1 MVERESMTLAE
12 KLHAIQKLARKVP
25 KRGHHERGWSYV
37 RIEDVV
43 DVAKRFMAEYRI
55 SMIPTV
61 KSLTRTERGGGSV
74 VDLMVEWTVASFE
87 PDNYNPT
94 PEQFIFDIPGSG
106 FDYDSKGT
114 AKALTDSRKN
124 AMILL
129 FNLKGG
135 DDPERAP
142 MTRTEAKNKQEEVVE
157 TKLTDA
163 KEGRGLN
170 ASVPQIF
177 YERHEQSGNV
187 GLTGDKEL
195 LKHAAIKRFKVG
207 REFAVPFDKWELLKE
222 KLESEGITVSKL
234 RA

>member
-1 MVERESMTLAE
+1 MTLAE
-12 KLHAIQKLARKVP
+12 KLHAIQKLAKKVP
-25 KRGHHERGWSYV
+25 KLGKHDRGWRYV

-43 DVAKRFMAEYRI
+43 TVATKLMSQHGILLKPE
-55 SMIPTV
+55 V

-74 VDLMVEWTVASFE
+74 VDLMVEWAIGSLEENMPVEHIYMTV
-87 PDNYNPT
+87 
-94 PEQFIFDIPGSG
+94 PGSG

-142 MTRTEAKNKQEEVVE
+142 ATRAEAKSAKEEIVD

-163 KEGRGLN
+163 KEGRGID
-170 ASVPQIF
+170 ASVPKIF
-177 YERHEQSGNV
+177 YERNEQSGNV
-187 GLTGDKEL
+187 SLTGDKEL
-195 LKHAAIKRFKVG
+195 LKNPAIKKFKVG
-207 REFAVPFDKWELLKE
+207 RDFAVPFNQWDPLKE
-222 KLESEGITVSKL
+222 KLESEGISVAKL
-234 RA
+234 RP

>member
-1 MVERESMTLAE
+1 MTLAE

-142 MTRTEAKNKQEEVVE
+142 MTRTEAK
-157 TKLTDA
+157 
-163 KEGRGLN
+163 EGRGLN

>member
-1 MVERESMTLAE
+1 VTLAE
-12 KLHAIQKLARKVP
+12 KLHAIQKLAKKVP
-25 KRGHHERGWSYV
+25 KLGKHERGWRYV

-43 DVAKRFMAEYRI
+43 SVASRFLSQHKLILLPEL
-55 SMIPTV
+55 
-61 KSLTRTERGGGSV
+61 KSFTRTERGGGSI
-74 VDLMVEWTVASFE
+74 VDIIVTWTLYDTEVPSME
-87 PDNYNPT
+87 T
-94 PEQFIFDIPGSG
+94 SGWQVRDIPGSG

-163 KEGRGLN
+163 KEGRGIN

-187 GLTGDKEL
+187 ALSGDKEL

-222 KLESEGITVSKL
+222 KLESEGITISKL

>member
-1 MVERESMTLAE
+1 VTLAE

-25 KRGHHERGWSYV
+25 KRGRHAAGWSYV

-43 DVAKRFMAEYRI
+43 DVAKRFMAEYKLI
-55 SMIPTV
+55 LTPTL
-61 KSLTRTERGGGSV
+61 KSLTRSERGGGSV
-74 VDLMVEWTVASFE
+74 VDLIVTWTLNDISPVAEGMPS
-87 PDNYNPT
+87 PYHV
-94 PEQFIFDIPGSG
+94 FDCPGSG

-142 MTRTEAKNKQEEVVE
+142 MTRTEAKNKQEEVLE

-187 GLTGDKEL
+187 ELTGDKEL

-207 REFAVPFDKWELLKE
+207 REFAVPFDKWEPLKE
-222 KLESEGITVSKL
+222 KLESEGINVSKL
-234 RA
+234 RP

>member
-1 MVERESMTLAE
+1 VTLAD
-12 KLHAIQKLARKVP
+12 KLHAIQRLAKRVP
-25 KRGHHERGWSYV
+25 KRGRHERGWSYV

-43 DVAKRFMAEYRI
+43 TVATRFMSEHKLI
-55 SMIPTV
+55 LLPNV
-61 KSLTRTERGGGSV
+61 KSLTRSERGGGSV
-74 VDLMVEWTVASFE
+74 VDVIVEWRLADTSSV
-87 PDNYNPT
+87 PDPDMLV
-94 PEQFIFDIPGSG
+94 FDVCGSG

-163 KEGRGLN
+163 KEGRGIN